1 MALETRPA
9 SAGGPPAVRSV
20 SHLLHIDSSIRVEG
34 SVTRALSARA
44 AEVWRAAHPGGTVT
58 YRDLGA
64 DPVPHLDTQGGLA
77 RNIPPEQ
84 HTSAQAASWKLSE
97 QLVDELEQADTILLG
112 LPLYNFGAPSSVKA
126 WVDHVVARGLSVDLE
141 SGEGLLA
148 GRELVVLAARGGGYA
163 PGSPR
168 DGWDHAQLWLPHGLS
183 LTGLE
188 PRFIVAEL
196 TQAEV
201 TPAMSEL
208 VPLARQSRADAEQA
222 VDDLWR
228 PAAMAA

>member
-1 MALETRPA
+1 MA
-9 SAGGPPAVRSV
+9 
-20 SHLLHIDSSIRVEG
+20 HLLHIDSSIRVEG

-44 AEVWRAAHPGGTVT
+44 AAVWREAHPGGTVA

-64 DPVPHLDTQGGLA
+64 NPVPHLDTQGGLA

-84 HTSAQAASWKLSE
+84 HTRAQAVSWKLSE
-97 QLVDELEQADTILLG
+97 QLVDELKHADTIVLG

-126 WVDHVVARGLSVDLE
+126 WVDHVVARGLSVD
-141 SGEGLLA
+141 SDGGEGLLA
-148 GRELVVLAARGGGYA
+148 GRELIVLGARGGGYA

-168 DGWDHAQLWLPHGLS
+168 DGWDHAQLWLPHGLA

-196 TQAEV
+196 TLAEV
-201 TPAMSEL
+201 NPAMSEFI
-208 VPLARQSRADAEQA
+208 PLARKSRADAERG
-222 VDDLWR
+222 VDELWR
-228 PAAMAA
+228 PTAIAA

>member
-1 MALETRPA
+1 MP
-9 SAGGPPAVRSV
+9 
-20 SHLLHIDSSIRVEG
+20 HLLHIDSSIRTEG

-44 AEVWRAAHPGGTVT
+44 AKVWRAAHPGGTVT

-64 DPVPHLDTQGGLA
+64 SPVPHLDTMSGLA

-84 HTSAQAASWKLSE
+84 HTSAQAESWKLSE
-97 QLVDELEQADTILLG
+97 QLVDELKQADTILLG

-126 WVDHVVARGLSVDLE
+126 WVDHVVARGLSVDSE

-148 GRELVVLAARGGGYA
+148 ERELVVLAARGGGYA

-208 VPLARQSRADAEQA
+208 IPLARKSRAGAEQA
-222 VDDLWR
+222 VDNLWR